1 MKPYVFSGTFSLT
14 NETADMIVGV
24 SGNAKQRRLYVRRW
38 KKMGFA
44 VKPFNQRGYNRKE
57 QA

>member
-1 MKPYVFSGTFSLT
+1 MKPYVFSGTFNLYAGGHGLT
-14 NETADMIVGV
+14 VGV

-38 KKMGFA
+38 KKMGF